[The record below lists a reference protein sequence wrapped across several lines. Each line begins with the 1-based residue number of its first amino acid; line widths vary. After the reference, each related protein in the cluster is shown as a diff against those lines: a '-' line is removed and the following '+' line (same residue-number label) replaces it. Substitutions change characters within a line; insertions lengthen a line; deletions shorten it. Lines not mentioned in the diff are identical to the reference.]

1 MKIKLKD
8 YETKVNELND
18 IIRNLESKNISLE
31 ETINLY
37 NRGNEIY
44 EGLYKLLNEEK
55 LLLNINENGEWVKNE
70 ENY

>member
-70 ENY
+70 ENC

>member
-1 MKIKLKD
+1 MEIKLKD

-18 IIRNLESKNISLE
+18 IVRNLESKNISLE